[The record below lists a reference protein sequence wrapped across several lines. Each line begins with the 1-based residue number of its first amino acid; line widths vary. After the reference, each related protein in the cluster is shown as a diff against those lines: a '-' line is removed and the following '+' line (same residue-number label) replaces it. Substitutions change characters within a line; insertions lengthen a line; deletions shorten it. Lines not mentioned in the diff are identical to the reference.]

1 MDNKI
6 AFNIEEVKGETNV
19 IIELRE
25 IDVSILE
32 AYGIQV
38 TGHSDA
44 LPYVYAKIK
53 DMNALKELAKDERI
67 VRIWRDE
74 PVEAFYRSCYYNPM
88 LNDAI
93 PLQGI
98 DSIWDEGYLGKDI
111 VIGVADT
118 GVDDTH
124 PALAGRIIKKAHTIG
139 ESDEDGHGH
148 GTHVISC
155 AGGDGDVYKGSAPE
169 ASFVSVKVLNDGGNG
184 SLSSVMNG
192 VNWLMND
199 EYNNVDIINLSLGSS
214 MIVTDGSDPLS
225 QTCALAI
232 RKGKI
237 VVVAAGN
244 NGPKV
249 GSIAVPACREEVIA
263 VGASDKSDK
272 LVFFSGRGPTSD
284 NRIKPDITAV
294 GKDVVGA
301 RAKGTTMGT
310 PINQYYTKASGTSFA
325 SPIVAG
331 LCALLL
337 QKNNKLN
344 QYDIKN
350 ILMGTAKK
358 IEV

>member
-1 MDNKI
+1 MDKI
-6 AFNIEEVKGETNV
+6 AFNLAGLEGEIDV
-19 IIELRE
+19 IIEFKE
-25 IDVSILE
+25 IDVSVLGGPDIK
-32 AYGIQV
+32 I
-38 TGHSDA
+38 TGQSDT
-44 LPYVYAKIK
+44 LPYVYAKVK
-53 DMNALKELAKDERI
+53 DRDALKNLARNERI
-67 VRIWRDE
+67 VKIWRDE
-74 PVEAFYRSCYYNPM
+74 PVNAFSYLSCYYNPL
-88 LNDAI
+88 LNDVV

-98 DSIWDEGYLGKDI
+98 DRIWDEGYTGEGI

-124 PALAGRIIKKAHTIG
+124 PDFTGRTIKKAHTIG
-139 ESDEDGHGH
+139 DTDVDGHGH
-148 GTHVISC
+148 GTHVMSC
-155 AGGDGDVYKGSAPE
+155 AGGNGDVYKGIAPE
-169 ASFVSVKVLNDGGNG
+169 ADFVSVKVLNDGGNG
-184 SLSSVMNG
+184 SQSSVMNG

-214 MIVTDGSDPLS
+214 MIITDGSDPLS

-244 NGPKV
+244 NGPKT
-249 GSIAVPACREEVIA
+249 GSIAVPACREEIIA

-272 LVFFSGRGPTSD
+272 LVFFSGRGPTTD
-284 NRIKPDITAV
+284 DRIKPDITAV

-301 RAKGTTMGT
+301 RAKGTSMGT

-325 SPIVAG
+325 SPIVSG